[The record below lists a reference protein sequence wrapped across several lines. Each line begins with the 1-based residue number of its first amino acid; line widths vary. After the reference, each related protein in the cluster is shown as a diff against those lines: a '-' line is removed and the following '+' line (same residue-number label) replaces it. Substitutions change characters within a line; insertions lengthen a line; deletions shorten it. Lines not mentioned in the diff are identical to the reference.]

1 MERGLSPAG
10 CGFRNLF
17 KTSPAPSR
25 ALTHVSVAP
34 SRLVAQE
41 MARVHAIHANGSLPK
56 PILWQKLHK
65 YLTLVKMDLSPKVPN
80 PR

>member
-1 MERGLSPAG
+1 
-10 CGFRNLF
+10 
-17 KTSPAPSR
+17 
-25 ALTHVSVAP
+25 
-34 SRLVAQE
+34 

>member
-1 MERGLSPAG
+1 MRGAFFRISLKTFPALSQ
-10 CGFRNLF
+10 
-17 KTSPAPSR
+17 

>member
-1 MERGLSPAG
+1 MA
-10 CGFRNLF
+10 
-17 KTSPAPSR
+17 TSAS
-25 ALTHVSVAP
+25 VSP

-56 PILWQKLHK
+56 PILWHKLHK
-65 YLTLVKMDLSPKVPN
+65 YLTLVKTELSPKVSN